1 MKKLLIACG
10 FLVFG
15 VTASMAQAD
24 AITKYFDKYLNDESF
39 SVVYISPKMF
49 DLVSKLDV
57 DDMDQDT
64 KDVLKDLKGLRI
76 LTKNSDGQKY
86 YQEAMNILNTKEYE
100 TLMTVRDGDSNV
112 RFWVKEDPANS
123 NRINELL
130 LLVGGEDFALIS
142 FIGNID
148 LKKISK
154 LSDKMDVKGMEHLED
169 LDKKQKND

>member
-64 KDVLKDLKGLRI
+64 KDVLKDLKGLWI

>member
-1 MKKLLIACG
+1 MKKFLIACG
-10 FLVFG
+10 ILILG
-15 VTASMAQAD
+15 ATAASAQAD
-24 AITKYFDKYLNDESF
+24 AISKYFDKYLEDEAF

-64 KDVLKDLKGLRI
+64 KDVLHDLKGLRI
-76 LTKNSDGQKY
+76 LTRDNDGQKY

-142 FIGNID
+142 FVGNID

-169 LDKKQKND
+169 LEKKQKN

>member
-1 MKKLLIACG
+1 MKKFLIAAAL
-10 FLVFG
+10 LVIG
-15 VTASMAQAD
+15 GTAGMAQAD

-49 DLVSKLDV
+49 DLVSKLDL

-64 KDVLKDLKGLRI
+64 KDVLHDLKGLRI
-76 LTKNSDGQKY
+76 LTRDNDGQKY
-86 YQEAMNILNTKEYE
+86 YNEAMNILNTKEYE

-112 RFWVKEDPANS
+112 RFWIKEDPSDS

-130 LLVGGEDFALIS
+130 LLVGGDDFALIS

-148 LKKISK
+148 LKKMSK
-154 LSDKMDVKGMEHLED
+154 LSDKMDIKGMEHLED

>member
-148 LKKISK
+148 MKKISK

>member
-1 MKKLLIACG
+1 MKKFLIACG
-10 FLVFG
+10 LLVFG

-24 AITKYFDKYLNDESF
+24 AISKYFDKYLNDESF
-39 SVVYISPKMF
+39 SVVCISPKMF

-76 LTKNSDGQKY
+76 LSRDNDGQKY

-142 FIGNID
+142 FVGNID